1 MANQLVQPPMPRLQ
15 LVKDDGTTSTPGTRF
30 LQKITDAMNGTSG
43 VAAPN
48 VNQVTLGTGINH
60 FSGSGSPEGV
70 VPANVGDQYMNT
82 AGGASTT
89 LWIKTSGAAGTNTG
103 WTAK

>member
-1 MANQLVQPPMPRLQ
+1 MFPGPLV
-15 LVKDDGTTSTPGTRF
+15 
-30 LQKITDAMNGTSG
+30 
-43 VAAPN
+43 
-48 VNQVTLGTGINH
+48 
-60 FSGSGSPEGV
+60 SGSGSPEGV